1 MIAQFTHYTNLILL
15 LIIFSTLEG
24 ENFNYTRIESIPDLS
39 FIKKVYTGLD
49 VLEQMDFS
57 HLKGKTI
64 SILCN
69 QASVNRN
76 GRHLLTLLREVE
88 DVHVL
93 AIFLPQHGLFASDD
107 PKLKM
112 MGNKSVDPIFGARVV
127 DLFKRVM
134 YPPEWSIRDADLIL
148 IDIQD
153 TGVRYT
159 TYMTTVS
166 KVMEKASEYDTPIL
180 LLDRPNPLRG
190 DVMDG
195 PVVRT
200 AYQSLEGYHLVP
212 IRHGLTIGEYA
223 LIVNEMGWLKDLA
236 RANLTIIPM
245 SNWQR
250 TMWMDDTGIPS
261 PSILPGVEDVESL
274 LAYMGM
280 NLFKG
285 TNLNFGQGTD
295 DPYFRLGAPWISGR
309 LLWKKVKE
317 LNLPGVYFH
326 QIRYIPESIYGQD
339 RGPYYADQKCS
350 GLLMEITNRNTF
362 DPLATST
369 ALMILTY
376 QLYEKNFKW
385 LSGGYVDKLFG
396 YDLLR
401 IFAAQGKPVDYLP
414 PLWLHDILRFS
425 EFRTRFLLYE

>member
-1 MIAQFTHYTNLILL
+1 MGYFFFHIYKIDLIMIIIHNKNWIFFLFLICS
-15 LIIFSTLEG
+15 LIG
-24 ENFNYTRIESIPDLS
+24 QNFKYSEIEPIPDLS
-39 FIKKVYTGLD
+39 FVKKVYTGLD

-93 AIFLPQHGLFASDD
+93 AIFLPQYGLFASED

-112 MGNKSVDPIFGARVV
+112 MGDKSVDPIFGARIV
-127 DLFKRVM
+127 DLFDRVM

-223 LIVNEMGWLKDLA
+223 IIVNEMGWLKDLA
-236 RANLTIIPM
+236 RVKLKIIPM

-250 TMWMDDTGIPS
+250 TMWMDDTGIPFI
-261 PSILPGVEDVESL
+261 SILPEVNNIESL

-285 TNLNFGQGTD
+285 TNLNVGHGTES
-295 DPYFRLGAPWISGR
+295 PFFRSGAPWISGS
-309 LLWKKVKE
+309 LLWNKVNK

-326 QIRYIPESIYGQD
+326 QIRYVPESTYGEE
-339 RGPYYADQKCS
+339 RGPYYAGQNCS

-369 ALMILTY
+369 ALMIQEDQMY
-376 QLYEKNFKW
+376 Y
-385 LSGGYVDKLFG
+385 G
-396 YDLLR
+396 
-401 IFAAQGKPVDYLP
+401 
-414 PLWLHDILRFS
+414 
-425 EFRTRFLLYE
+425 

>member
-1 MIAQFTHYTNLILL
+1 
-15 LIIFSTLEG
+15 
-24 ENFNYTRIESIPDLS
+24 
-39 FIKKVYTGLD
+39 
-49 VLEQMDFS
+49 
-57 HLKGKTI
+57 
-64 SILCN
+64 
-69 QASVNRN
+69 
-76 GRHLLTLLREVE
+76 
-88 DVHVL
+88 
-93 AIFLPQHGLFASDD
+93 
-107 PKLKM
+107 
-112 MGNKSVDPIFGARVV
+112 
-127 DLFKRVM
+127 
-134 YPPEWSIRDADLIL
+134 
-148 IDIQD
+148 
-153 TGVRYT
+153 
-159 TYMTTVS
+159 
-166 KVMEKASEYDTPIL
+166 
-180 LLDRPNPLRG
+180 
-190 DVMDG
+190 MDG

-250 TMWMDDTGIPS
+250 TMWMDDTGIPF
-261 PSILPGVEDVESL
+261 PSILPGVNDIESL

-295 DPYFRLGAPWISGR
+295 DPFFRIGAPWISGH
-309 LLWKKVKE
+309 LLWKKVKK

-326 QIRYIPESIYGQD
+326 QIRYIPEAIYGED
-339 RGPYYADQKCS
+339 RGPYYAGQNCS

-376 QLYEKNFKW
+376 QLYEKNFEW
-385 LSGGYVDKLFG
+385 LAGGYVDKLFG

-425 EFRTRFLLYE
+425 EFRNRFLLYE

>member
-1 MIAQFTHYTNLILL
+1 MYHNHSIFFLL
-15 LIIFSTLEG
+15 LIGSLIG
-24 ENFNYTRIESIPDLS
+24 ENYNYTEIEPIPDLS
-39 FIKKVYTGLD
+39 FVEKVYTGLD

-76 GRHLLTLLREVE
+76 GQHLLTLIREVE

-93 AIFLPQHGLFASDD
+93 AIFLPQYGLFASED

-112 MGNKSVDPIFGARVV
+112 MGDKSVDPIFGARVV

-134 YPPEWSIRDADLIL
+134 YPPVWSIRDADLIL
-148 IDIQD
+148 IDLQD
-153 TGVRYT
+153 TGVRYS
-159 TYMTTVS
+159 TYMATVS
-166 KVMEKASEYDTPIL
+166 KVMEKASEFDTPIL

-250 TMWMDDTGIPS
+250 TMWMDDTGIPFI
-261 PSILPGVEDVESL
+261 SILREVNNVESL

-285 TNLNFGQGTD
+285 TNLNVGHGTES
-295 DPYFRLGAPWISGR
+295 PFFRIGAPWISGR
-309 LLWKKVKE
+309 LLWKKINK

-326 QIRYIPESIYGQD
+326 QIRYVPESVYGEE
-339 RGPYYADQKCS
+339 R
-350 GLLMEITNRNTF
+350 
-362 DPLATST
+362 
-369 ALMILTY
+369 
-376 QLYEKNFKW
+376 
-385 LSGGYVDKLFG
+385 
-396 YDLLR
+396 
-401 IFAAQGKPVDYLP
+401 
-414 PLWLHDILRFS
+414 
-425 EFRTRFLLYE
+425 